1 MRRSV
6 FTRLLVVVVLIA
18 VCSIAATAWLATQ
31 LTKAS
36 IAREQGRELASDNR
50 TYAALLFYATAHRDW
65 SEVDAVLR
73 ELTEEHPNR
82 RVVLVTKDG
91 RTVFDRGGDGG
102 QLPATASAVV
112 DALAVDPVLVPDA
125 PADRIDKRV
134 LGPFRTPIDF
144 REHEDRT
151 GSLYCLRMVK
161 KERAKL
167 DCRENDLP
175 FDTAA
180 DFFAL
185 LDLEDLVNACLAR
198 RSLPPVDLD
207 PDYTPARKQST
218 GVDPPDE
225 PAVAACVAAS
235 RKEQLAPYVAPA
247 VLLYVTNPT
256 GPPTAGISLSG
267 NGWQVVGAA
276 AAVLLAAV
284 GVTALAGARITR
296 PLRALTAAAQHLSS
310 GGAIPPVPVRGQDE
324 IAGLTRAFNTMATNR
339 AQLEQARKAMVS
351 DVAHELRTPLS
362 NIRGWLE
369 AAQDGVSDLDPALV
383 TLLLKEALVLQ
394 HVVDDLQDLAVADAG
409 SLRLTLE
416 PVAVPAV
423 LAQVRAAHEARAGQ
437 AGITLSVSS
446 AEGLEVEADAVRL
459 RQILDNLVANAL
471 RYVPSGGSVSV
482 EAVLESAGAD
492 GSVLDGP
499 GAGGAALGGWGAGGV
514 GPDGAGSVHPHVVIS
529 VADTGSGISADD
541 LPHVFDRFWRAD
553 KSRARSTGGSGLG
566 LAIVRKLVEAHGGS
580 VGVTSAP
587 GVGTTFTVRLPARD
601 RRH

>member
-36 IAREQGRELASDNR
+36 IAREQGRELASDNKI
-50 TYAALLFYATAHRDW
+50 YAALLLYATAHRDW
-65 SEVDAVLR
+65 SEVDGVLGS
-73 ELTEEHPNR
+73 LAEEHPNR

-91 RTVFDRGGDGG
+91 RTVADQGGDGG

-144 REHEDRT
+144 RDREDRT
-151 GSLYCLRMVK
+151 GSLYCLRLVK
-161 KERAKL
+161 KEQRKL

-180 DFFAL
+180 DFTAL

-218 GVDPPDE
+218 GADPPDK

-235 RKEQLAPYVAPA
+235 RKEQLAPYVAPP
-247 VLLYVTNPT
+247 VLLYLTNPKGT
-256 GPPTAGISLSG
+256 PTAAISLSG

-324 IAGLTRAFNTMATNR
+324 IAGLTRAFNTMAANR

-423 LAQVRAAHEARAGQ
+423 LAQVRAAHEARAAQ
-437 AGITLSVSS
+437 AGVALSVSS
-446 AEGLEVEADAVRL
+446 GDLTVEADAVRL

-471 RYVPSGGSVSV
+471 RYVPAGGSVSV
-482 EAVLESAGAD
+482 EAVLD
-492 GSVLDGP
+492 GSVP
-499 GAGGAALGGWGAGGV
+499 
-514 GPDGAGSVHPHVVIS
+514 VHSHVVIS
-529 VADTGSGISADD
+529 VADTGSGISAED

-587 GVGTTFTVRLPARD
+587 GLGTTFTVRLPARD
-601 RRH
+601 HRH